1 MKTMKKARKR
11 IRTKGKRA
19 ARAKPGKA
27 RRVDRAFA
35 KALEGTLGEWNSPAD
50 EAAAACL

>member
-19 ARAKPGKA
+19 ARAKPGKP
-27 RRVDRAFA
+27 RQVDWAFVR
-35 KALEGTLGEWNSPAD
+35 ALEGTLGEWNSPAD
-50 EAAAACL
+50 EAAFALL